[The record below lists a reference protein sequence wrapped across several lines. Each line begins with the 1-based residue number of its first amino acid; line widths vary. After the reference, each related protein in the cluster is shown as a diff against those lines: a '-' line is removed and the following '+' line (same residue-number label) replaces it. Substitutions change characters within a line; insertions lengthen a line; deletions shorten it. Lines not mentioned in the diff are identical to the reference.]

1 MKKCNT
7 CCFNF
12 DQKRPNSAWT
22 YSRRKAWKITFMSL
36 HLSKPAEWSWMLF
49 GKGLRAMKKAKKW
62 PTRLDLW
69 MCTTASHIA
78 CESTR
83 VFLAAQS
90 SFPVGMQPLH
100 LMVGLLW
107 ETPVQHKH
115 ACMQST
121 VNLKSNRTPIT
132 APCVPA
138 HRRDWM
144 DDTDEELYRLK
155 ASKPHCNNHP
165 CRSGC
170 LQQWFQQFPQ
180 LFSRCSIKIA
190 DYHFKLA
197 VWAFCKLKT
206 ATNPTIKIKSTF
218 LTILCFQRENVLVFI
233 F

>member
-1 MKKCNT
+1 
-7 CCFNF
+7 
-12 DQKRPNSAWT
+12 
-22 YSRRKAWKITFMSL
+22 
-36 HLSKPAEWSWMLF
+36 
-49 GKGLRAMKKAKKW
+49 
-62 PTRLDLW
+62 
-69 MCTTASHIA
+69 
-78 CESTR
+78 
-83 VFLAAQS
+83 
-90 SFPVGMQPLH
+90 
-100 LMVGLLW
+100 
-107 ETPVQHKH
+107 
-115 ACMQST
+115 MQST

-132 APCVPA
+132 TPCVPA

-206 ATNPTIKIKSTF
+206 ATNPAIKIKSTF
-218 LTILCFQRENVLVFI
+218 LTILCFQRKNVLVFI
-233 F
+233 FLLKKGEQRHKTRLYLPLVPSLLVLSLCGLTQSMHTIAGWLIDLPEIMLAGLIQRTLSQC

>member
-1 MKKCNT
+1 MEDYVYVTPPVKTCWVIMNAVWKRSACNEKGKEMADTSRPVNVYDSKSHRLWIHT
-7 CCFNF
+7 CV
-12 DQKRPNSAWT
+12 
-22 YSRRKAWKITFMSL
+22 
-36 HLSKPAEWSWMLF
+36 F
-49 GKGLRAMKKAKKW
+49 G
-62 PTRLDLW
+62 
-69 MCTTASHIA
+69 C
-78 CESTR
+78 
-83 VFLAAQS
+83 
-90 SFPVGMQPLH
+90 
-100 LMVGLLW
+100 
-107 ETPVQHKH
+107 PVQLPSRNAAPPSHGWAAVRDTCATQTCMH

-233 F
+233 FYFFVKKKENKGTKQDSTSH